1 MIIKLNY
8 KDRSI
13 KSYAMRKLTPF
24 ECFRLMGVRD
34 DVIHTMLSTNAQAE
48 KRIESFKSKGKK
60 DEMAVSATQQFI
72 QAANSIVVDVLAYIY
87 EQLWYPK
94 HREPSEQ
101 MSLFPDDELP
111 AMPDHSDDEK
121 VILTT
126 FSGYDSQLMA
136 ADVLK
141 DWHPD
146 FRWTCAGW
154 SEIDKN
160 ACLMHNIVFPQYAD
174 KALGDITKID
184 WHKVKESLGGKEVDL
199 FTYSSPCFV
208 AGTLVL
214 TTHGFKPIE
223 DVTTS
228 DYVTTHQ
235 SDSQKV
241 LRIGSKPAL
250 DILRVKGMCIDEILC
265 TPNHPFYVREM
276 YRHGHKWQR
285 VFRKPQWKEAT
296 RLTKSDY
303 LGIPI
308 NRACMLPVWEGVTL
322 HYGGRDTF
330 QVNKISEMLS
340 TPHFWYILG
349 RYVGDGWT
357 REDDSHKQVIFACS
371 NRNEQMLREA
381 FASLGFNPTVTDKD
395 KSCRRYTVSSKEL
408 MAFVDRYGHGAAH
421 KRIDYD
427 TLCLP
432 EIHLSKFLQGY
443 TDSDGC
449 RSPKN
454 GEYKITTIS
463 RELAYGIQQIVAKVH
478 HRHSRV
484 YKVAMPSK
492 TKIEGREVNQRDFY
506 QVVWHTDARKQ
517 DKAFYEDGYIWYP
530 CNGVEQTDRQEIVYN
545 MEVATDN
552 SYTANGT
559 IVHNCQDLSNAGK
572 QMGMKEGSGT
582 RSSLLWH
589 VADAVEVL
597 RPKFL
602 LQENVA
608 ALVSQKF
615 MPDFQKW
622 LDKLSSLG
630 YVSRWARLN
639 AKNYGVPQNRDR
651 VFCISMRR
659 DVAFD
664 YQFPEPFELTTRLED
679 VLEEEVSDRYF
690 LKDDAVNKFLET
702 NDKDNALFVQFDLP
716 PTHEAAMFL
725 KTWLTLWMQAAD
737 GWNMT
742 PMGLQHA
749 LNSARQKMELS
760 YSVFTDKGVAA
771 LGKEFARLFNENME
785 RKSMNNKYY
794 IGWVRDSKG
803 RIKGRPRKQ
812 IANAVTSK
820 VGHGISDPRD
830 GLGNTTPYII
840 IEYD

>member
-1 MIIKLNY
+1 MITKLNFT
-8 KDRSI
+8 DRTI
-13 KSYAMRKLTPF
+13 KSYAIRKLTPK

-34 DVIHTMLSTNAQAE
+34 NVIGTMQSSNAQAAE
-48 KRIESFKSKGKK
+48 LLPDWKGKGK
-60 DEMAVSATQQFI
+60 PEDMAISASQQYK
-72 QAANSIVVDVLAYIY
+72 QAGNSIVVDVLAHIY
-87 EQLWYPK
+87 EQLFYPTSK
-94 HREPSEQ
+94 PRKQEQ
-101 MSLFPDDELP
+101 LSLFDDLEDILPDLP
-111 AMPDHSDDEK
+111 PTAANKNEEK
-121 VILTT
+121 IFLTT

-141 DWHPD
+141 QWHPD
-146 FRWTCAGW
+146 FRWTCKGW
-154 SEIDKN
+154 SDIDKY
-160 ACLMHNIVFPQYAD
+160 ACQMHNLVFPQFAD
-174 KALGDITKID
+174 CALGDITKID
-184 WHKVKESLGGKEVDL
+184 WHKVKQSLQGREVDL

-223 DVTTS
+223 NVTTS
-228 DYVTTHQ
+228 DYVTTHH

-241 LRIGSKPAL
+241 LRIGSKLSL
-250 DILRVKGMCIDEILC
+250 DIVRVKGMCVDEILC
-265 TPNHPFYVREM
+265 TPNHPFYVRGM
-276 YRHGHKWQR
+276 YQHGHKYQR
-285 VFRKPQWKEAT
+285 AFREPQWKEAAK
-296 RLTKSDY
+296 LTKSDY

-308 NRACMLPVWEGVTL
+308 NRACMLPDWDGVTL

-330 QVNKISEMLS
+330 QVNKISEMLNS
-340 TPHFWYILG
+340 PHFWYILG

-357 REDDSHKQVIFACS
+357 REDDLHKQVIFACS
-371 NRNEQMLREA
+371 DRNEQMLRDA
-381 FASLGFNPTVTDKD
+381 LALLGFNPTVTDKD
-395 KSCRRYTVSSKEL
+395 KSCRRYTVNSKEL

-427 TLCLP
+427 TLRLP

-463 RELAYGIQQIVAKVH
+463 RELAYGIQQVVAKVH
-478 HRHSRV
+478 HRPSRV

-506 QVVWHTDARKQ
+506 QVVWHTDVRKQ

-530 CNGVEQTDRQEIVYN
+530 VMGVEQTDRKEIVYN

-559 IVHNCQDLSNAGK
+559 IVHNCQDISQAGK
-572 QMGMKEGSGT
+572 QMGLKEGSDT
-582 RSSLLWH
+582 RSALLWR

-597 RPKFL
+597 CPKYL

-651 VFCISMRR
+651 VFCLSMRQ

-690 LKDDAVNKFLET
+690 LKDDAVGKFLKA
-702 NDKDNALFVQFDLP
+702 NDSDNALFMQFDLP

-725 KTWLTLWMQAAD
+725 KTWLTLRMNTLN
-737 GWNMT
+737 GWNME
-742 PMGLQHA
+742 LDELRDCIENEREV
-749 LNSARQKMELS
+749 LNSDFASFSECHTFPCEGFEEL
-760 YSVFTDKGVAA
+760 FK
-771 LGKEFARLFNENME
+771 ENME
-785 RKSMNNKYY
+785 RKK
-794 IGWVRDSKG
+794 
-803 RIKGRPRKQ
+803 
-812 IANAVTSK
+812 
-820 VGHGISDPRD
+820 
-830 GLGNTTPYII
+830 
-840 IEYD
+840 